1 MIQLTGG
8 AILGFFVGAVA
19 AILAQ
24 IFIEDWQDRKR
35 RRK

>member
-1 MIQLTGG
+1 MIQLTVG

-24 IFIEDWQDRKR
+24 ILIEDWQERKR

>member
-1 MIQLTGG
+1 MIQMAVG

-19 AILAQ
+19 AVMAQ
-24 IFIEDWQDRKR
+24 ILIEDWQERKR

>member
-1 MIQLTGG
+1 MIQLGVG
-8 AILGFFVGAVA
+8 FVLGLFVGAVA

-24 IFIEDWQDRKR
+24 ILIEDWQERKR